1 MTSLFDQFDQ
11 PTLKPKSSMTPIRP
25 EMSTTGFIHVK
36 LEEESPMF
44 GRNRVNFAPPDSI
57 THLVVSNNLLILAM
71 ANQHLLRIDLRQP
84 EKPEEIDISKNFS
97 NQLKLSGLYLDP
109 SGEHL
114 ILVTVSRQQGEIQ
127 PYCQLFYLNRRSTK
141 LKQTVKFRGSEVT
154 SVAWSFDMASEAS
167 TGPVLLGTSKGAIF
181 ETEIKTDGDRIF
193 GNSVEQYCKQV
204 FDIGKQAN
212 NVPITGLEFHR
223 IPSTDTYF
231 IIVTTLVR
239 IYEFVESA
247 SNPEERPFLS
257 QIFNKYL
264 NKPEQFVDIVSKL
277 KYSKLQFY
285 YAPATGQPT
294 QCAWLVEK
302 GLYYGQVDM
311 NLSDDKV
318 VSEQNLVSF
327 PSMAPISFVLTQFH
341 ALLMYA
347 DHIKFVSL
355 LNNEVVFEDV
365 INEPLGKLINITK
378 DPLKSTIWAFTE
390 KAVFKYKVTK
400 EDRNVWRIYI
410 EKGKFDLAKKY
421 CGDNPAFMDHVL
433 VRQAEMFFENKQYDE
448 SAVHYAQTQ
457 SSFEEISLKFLQA
470 QQMQALRLF
479 LKKKL
484 ELLRPSDVTQI
495 TMIVMWVLELFLN
508 QLGEL
513 RDRKLENT
521 LDYIELQKEFDSFL
535 KQKPV
540 MECVKRYS
548 EKVYS
553 LIASHGDKANL
564 VKLTSV
570 NRDFEKVIRHHLYK
584 GHYREALEVLKS
596 QDKKELFYEFAPA
609 LMQAEPKQTVAALI
623 SQGRALKPVNLLP
636 ALIACDLRDPKAVD
650 EAIYY
655 LEFAVH
661 KLHANDHA
669 IHNYLL
675 MLYAKFQP
683 TKLKRYL
690 ATEGEDVSTVHYD
703 PHYALR
709 LCRELKLNEACVQLS
724 ALLGLWESAVDLA
737 LTENIQ
743 QAKDIASQ
751 PQYDT
756 ELQKKLWLKIA
767 KHVVSEKNDIQ
778 QAMEF
783 LKQCPLVK
791 IEDILPFFSDFVTID
806 HFKDAICTSL
816 QVYNQRIQ
824 DLKDDMEE
832 ASKSAEIIRDEIH
845 SFRKR
850 YTVVGCTDVCEECS
864 LQLLLRPFYLF
875 PCGHRFHSDCLLNE
889 LLPALPPGK
898 RNKLEEY
905 RRQLASLTSKD
916 DAISINSTSM
926 SARDQLKADIDAIVA
941 SECLYCGEMMIKSI
955 DRPFVEDEKYEQIM
969 KEWE

>member
-1 MTSLFDQFDQ
+1 MV
-11 PTLKPKSSMTPIRP
+11 PIRP
-25 EMSTTGFIHVK
+25 EMSTTGFIHMK
-36 LEEESPMF
+36 LEEETPIF
-44 GRNRVNFAPPDSI
+44 VRQRVNFSPPDSI
-57 THLVVSNNLLILAM
+57 THLVVSNNLLVLAM
-71 ANQHLLRIDLRQP
+71 ANQHLLRIDLQQP
-84 EKPEEIDISKNFS
+84 DKTEEVDISKTLS
-97 NQLKLSGLYLDP
+97 NQLRLSGLYLDP

-114 ILVTVSRQQGEIQ
+114 LLPTVSRQQGEIQ

-141 LKQTVKFRGSEVT
+141 VKQISKFRGSEVT
-154 SVAWSFDMASEAS
+154 SVAWSFNMTAEST
-167 TGPVLLGTSKGAIF
+167 TGPILLGTSKGAIF
-181 ETEIKTDGDRIF
+181 EMEIKIDGDRIF
-193 GNSVEQYCKQV
+193 GNSLEQYCKQV
-204 FDIGKQAN
+204 FDIGKQASN
-212 NVPITGLEFHR
+212 IPITGLEFHR
-223 IPSTDTYF
+223 IPGTETYF
-231 IIVTTLVR
+231 IIVTTLDR
-239 IYEFVESA
+239 IYEFVGSA
-247 SNPEERPFLS
+247 SNIEERPFLP
-257 QIFNKYL
+257 QIFNNYL
-264 NKPEQFVDIVSKL
+264 NKPEQFVSMASKL

-285 YAPATGQPT
+285 YPSGTSQPT
-294 QCAWLVEK
+294 QCAWLVEQ
-302 GLYYGQVDM
+302 GLYCGEID
-311 NLSDDKV
+311 LSFSYDKV
-318 VSEQNLVSF
+318 IAEQDLLHF
-327 PSMAPISFVLTQFH
+327 PSTAPISFILTQFH

-347 DHIKFVSL
+347 DHIKGVSL
-355 LNNEVVFEDV
+355 LNHEVVFEDV
-365 INEPLGKLINITK
+365 LNEPIGKLINITK
-378 DPLKSTIWAFTE
+378 DPLKGTVWAFTE
-390 KAVFKYKVTK
+390 KSVFKYKVTK
-400 EDRNVWRIYI
+400 EDRNVWQIYI

-421 CGDNPAFMDHVL
+421 CGNNPAFMDQVL

-457 SSFEEISLKFLQA
+457 SSFEEISLKFLKVR
-470 QQMQALRLF
+470 QMQALKLF

-484 ELLRPSDVTQI
+484 DLLRPQDKTQI
-495 TMIVMWVLELFLN
+495 TMIVIWVLELFLN

-513 RDRKLENT
+513 RDKKLENS

-535 KQKPV
+535 KEKMV
-540 MECVKRYS
+540 MECVKLNS

-584 GHYREALEVLKS
+584 GDYREALEVLKS
-596 QDKKELFYEFAPA
+596 QDRKELFYEFAPA

-623 SQGRALKPVNLLP
+623 SQGRALKPVSLLP

-683 TKLKRYL
+683 TKLKKYL
-690 ATEGEDVSTVHYD
+690 ATQGEDVSTVHYD

-709 LCRELKLNEACVQLS
+709 LCREHKLNEACVQLS

-737 LTENIQ
+737 LSENIQ

-816 QVYNQRIQ
+816 QVYNQRIK

-850 YTVVGCTDVCEECS
+850 YTVVGSNDVCQECS

-875 PCGHRFHSDCLLNE
+875 PCGHTFHSDCLLNE

-898 RNKLEEY
+898 RSKLQEY
-905 RRQLASLTSKD
+905 RRQLASMSSKD
-916 DAISINSTSM
+916 DAISINSTSI

-955 DRPFVEDEKYEQIM
+955 DRPFVEDDEYEQIM